1 MEQKRYM
8 ILKCRY
14 CQKIYFADIKLG
26 DKNQLMTQD
35 KYLVPAGIIGGKY
48 HNCPQV
54 TSHMGE
60 TSIIAD
66 LIGFSEKPRLGAEVL
81 YRPDKE
87 EDTEKVETDK
97 EKENND

>member
-1 MEQKRYM
+1 M

-14 CQKIYFADIKLG
+14 CQKIYFADTKLG
-26 DKNQLMTQD
+26 NKNQLMTED
-35 KYLVPAGIIGGKY
+35 KYLVPIGIIGGKY
-48 HNCPQV
+48 HYCPQV

-81 YRPDKE
+81 YRPDNE
-87 EDTEKVETDK
+87 EDIEKAETDK

>member
-1 MEQKRYM
+1 MRQ
-8 ILKCRY
+8 
-14 CQKIYFADIKLG
+14 DI
-26 DKNQLMTQD
+26 
-35 KYLVPAGIIGGKY
+35 YLVPIGIISGKY
-48 HNCPQV
+48 HNCSQV